1 RHRFLS
7 RRRPP
12 ADERGRRRGRA
23 AAPKERADHARKR
36 PRAHEDDEG
45 VHGGGEPIPVHAGPI
60 FRLVARHHG
69 ERRGPPSASERD
81 AGVGG
86 YRDRGAHTGDDL
98 ERDPG
103 DGERLGLLRS
113 PTEHE
118 RVTALEP
125 DDPAPEPGVAD
136 QERMDHGLGQGVV
149 AAALARKHAQGL
161 RGRLGRNPGI
171 DQAVID
177 DDLGGPQDLEPPNR
191 EEARISGPRAD
202 EVDRA
207 YGHGA
212 VSRATSRARAS
223 APSPVAT
230 NWERSPPRARCHAA
244 GSGRRPRL
252 LSSRRTSA
260 ASRATSA
267 YSGPRWSSRRSRTAR
282 ASAGLAP
289 PVPTATTSSPRRR
302 TDGTMKSQ
310 RGRSSAVLTQIPAV
324 RASRAT

>member
-12 ADERGRRRGRA
+12 ADERDRRRGRA

-60 FRLVARHHG
+60 YRLVARYHG
-69 ERRGPPSASERD
+69 ERLGPPSASERD

-103 DGERLGLLRS
+103 DCERLGLLRS

-118 RVTALEP
+118 RVTTLEP
-125 DDPAPEPGVAD
+125 DDPATEPGVAD
-136 QERMDHGLGQGVV
+136 QEGMDHGLGQGVV
-149 AAALARKHAQGL
+149 AAALAREDAEGTG
-161 RGRLGRNPGI
+161 RRLGEDSRV
-171 DQAVID
+171 DQAIVD
-177 DDLGGPQDLEPPNR
+177 DDLRREQDLAGAAGQEPW
-191 EEARISGPRAD
+191 ISRPRAD
-202 EVDRA
+202 EIDRP
-207 YGHGA
+207 YGHGR

-230 NWERSPPRARCHAA
+230 NWERSPPRARSHVA
-244 GSGRRPRL
+244 GSGRAPRP
-252 LSSRRTSA
+252 LS
-260 ASRATSA
+260 
-267 YSGPRWSSRRSRTAR
+267 
-282 ASAGLAP
+282 
-289 PVPTATTSSPRRR
+289 
-302 TDGTMKSQ
+302 
-310 RGRSSAVLTQIPAV
+310 
-324 RASRAT
+324 